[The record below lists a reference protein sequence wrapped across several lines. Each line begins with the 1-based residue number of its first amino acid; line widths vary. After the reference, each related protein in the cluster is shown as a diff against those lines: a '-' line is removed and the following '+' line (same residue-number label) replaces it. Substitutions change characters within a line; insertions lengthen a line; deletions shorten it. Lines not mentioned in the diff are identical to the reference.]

1 MIANQLCLMRGV
13 FPIFS
18 AELFGMRDAFN
29 AVRQFHINSG
39 KLVIVDEDKISLRTL
54 D

>member
-1 MIANQLCLMRGV
+1 
-13 FPIFS
+13 
-18 AELFGMRDAFN
+18 MRDGFN
-29 AVRQFHINSG
+29 SARRFGIHTG